1 MFKLPP
7 LENKSNGVNINLIK
21 PTSDGN
27 TYFTHVGSGRKT
39 MMFKTCQTYSYNEV
53 IELLNNL
60 DKLWE
65 CAKDDNK
72 SHNYI
77 S

>member
-7 LENKSNGVNINLIK
+7 LENKSNNIDINLIK
-21 PTSDGN
+21 PATDGN
-27 TYFTHVGSGRKT
+27 TYFTHIGAGRKT
-39 MMFKTCQTYSYNEV
+39 LKFKTCQTYSYNEV
-53 IELLNNL
+53 IELLGNL

-65 CAKDDNK
+65 CTKDDDK
-72 SHNYI
+72 LHNYI